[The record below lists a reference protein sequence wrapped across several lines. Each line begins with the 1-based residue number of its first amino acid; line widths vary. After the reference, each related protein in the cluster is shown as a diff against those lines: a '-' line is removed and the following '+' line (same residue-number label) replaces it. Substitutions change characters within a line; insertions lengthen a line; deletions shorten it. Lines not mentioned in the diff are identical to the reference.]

1 MTAGAQ
7 RATLVPDPGSQDAA
21 IPVLAVAAGTE
32 IYGFPLS
39 AVREILIP
47 PPLTE
52 VPRAAKHFLGVITV
66 RGEIVTLVDLSEL
79 LSLEERDRQPLGRVI
94 LVDVGEELIGVAVD
108 RVVQVAQ
115 LRVEFSLLPRFA
127 EFGFAASQFRRR
139 ANKEAKSDRHLKQ
152 DSTSVFDVKPFP
164 CSKKRESSSW

>member
-21 IPVLAVAAGTE
+21 IPILAVAAGAET
-32 IYGFPLS
+32 YGFPLS
-39 AVREILIP
+39 AVREILMP

-52 VPRAAKHFLGVITV
+52 VPRAAKHFLGVIAV

-79 LSLEERDRQPLGRVI
+79 LRLEERDRQPLGRVI

-115 LRVEFSLLPRFA
+115 LQSDQIEY
-127 EFGFAASQFRRR
+127 ASAMSADLSEYVVGVARIP
-139 ANKEAKSDRHLKQ
+139 
-152 DSTSVFDVKPFP
+152 STSLGNGEEMVILIDPGALLGGLT
-164 CSKKRESSSW
+164 